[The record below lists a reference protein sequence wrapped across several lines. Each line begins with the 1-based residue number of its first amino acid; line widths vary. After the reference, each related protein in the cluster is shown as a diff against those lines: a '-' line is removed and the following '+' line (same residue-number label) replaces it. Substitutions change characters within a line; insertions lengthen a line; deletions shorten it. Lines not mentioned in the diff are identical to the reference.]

1 MARELY
7 AGKKVDRSNTV
18 VANRLI
24 GAALGIRMPAAM
36 VQSSKVTAAKAR
48 AASPPRIDAWDD

>member
-1 MARELY
+1 M
-7 AGKKVDRSNTV
+7 

-24 GAALGIRMPAAM
+24 GAALGIRMPASM
-36 VQSSKVTAAKAR
+36 VQSSKNSAAAAANKSR